1 MSVYGRVSHNL
12 HWIHNVEKNR
22 QLALSLLDR
31 IDQLIDVAKSRA
43 ERLGGIQDWQ
53 RDKNFIACTRL
64 MLVSGD
70 TEEIRSILDEM
81 RNLSQGFGGYCDD
94 LHELDALTTKLYEGV
109 VQVFMDLRTG
119 RNPESI

>member
-1 MSVYGRVSHNL
+1 MAGCPTIYIG
-12 HWIHNVEKNR
+12 IQNVEKNR
-22 QLALSLLDR
+22 QLALLILDR
-31 IDQLIDVAKSRA
+31 IDELIDVAKSRA
-43 ERLGGIQDWQ
+43 ERLCGIQDWQ
-53 RDKNFIACTRL
+53 RDKNFIARTRL

-94 LHELDALTTKLYEGV
+94 LTELDSLITRLYEGV

-119 RNPESI
+119 RQSESI